1 MNLMKCFCL
10 ILSSSICAVACIC
23 AHGYIALCPVSHKCH
38 TGSSS
43 FIVYLRS
50 SVVPVC
56 FCFIVFIFFKF
67 KWLFKEMKLHCVI
80 FVYWCTVGLWNA
92 IFLFVFNHFFY
103 KVYVDLGLVS
113 DFTHQFIVLF
123 CVEFKALKEI

>member
-56 FCFIVFIFFKF
+56 FCFIVFFFLNLNDFLK
-67 KWLFKEMKLHCVI
+67 KWNCIVLFLFIGVLL
-80 FVYWCTVGLWNA
+80 VLWNA